1 MFCLCC
7 FSLFRASPVFV
18 ERVLRPESEEDIKKF
33 HSEKVNSE
41 LIVDVDAKKV
51 SIAVLEDGKLVEL
64 QREPRDQSFAVGDI
78 YLGKVKKIMPGLNAA
93 FVDVGYKKDAFLH
106 YFDLGLTY
114 LSQRKMLESMSQQKG
129 LPQVS
134 KMTLE
139 ADLPKEGKIGEILKA
154 GQQILVQIVK
164 EPISTKGPRL
174 TTEISLAGRSLVLVP
189 FSDRVSVSQKIKSGE
204 ERARLRQLMLSIK
217 PHNFSVIIR
226 TSAAGKKASELDAE
240 LKMLLKRFTD
250 SVAKIPKVSKIP
262 QILYEEAGRTLGLL
276 RDTFNPDTFQNIH
289 VNNKFFYDSIRDYIS
304 LISPGSEDIVHH
316 YVGEL
321 PIFDN
326 FAVTKQIKAL
336 FGRTVTYKSGA
347 YLIIE
352 QTEAMH
358 VVDVNSGNRARGSN
372 QQEDTAVDVNMA
384 AAEELAR
391 QLRLRDMGGIIVV
404 DFIDMAEAQHRQQ
417 LYEHMCKLMS
427 TDRAKHNILPL
438 SKFGLM
444 QITRQRVR
452 PAMSIDTEEKCP
464 TCLGSG
470 KMKASILFT
479 DTLEEKVRILVD
491 THGLRQFVL
500 HVHPYVAAYLKKGI
514 VSIAMRWKMKYA
526 KGIRV
531 IPDQSVPFLNYRF
544 FDNEGNELEDLDGI

>member
-1 MFCLCC
+1 MITLSFL
-7 FSLFRASPVFV
+7 LTADQNNNGVQSPQ
-18 ERVLRPESEEDIKKF
+18 L
-33 HSEKVNSE
+33 KVNSE
-41 LIVDVDAKKV
+41 LIIDVASKQV

-64 QREPRDQSFAVGDI
+64 QREPRDQTFAVGDI
-78 YLGKVKKIMPGLNAA
+78 YLGRVKKIMPGLNAA

-114 LSQRKMLESMSQQKG
+114 KSQQKLMDKLEKQKS
-129 LPQVS
+129 LPS
-134 KMTLE
+134 LPKMQLE
-139 ADLPKEGKIGEILKA
+139 ADLPKDGKIAEYLKS
-154 GQQILVQIVK
+154 GQTILVQIAK

-174 TTEISLAGRSLVLVP
+174 STEISFAGRSLVLVP
-189 FSDRVSVSQKIKSGE
+189 FADKVSVSQKIHSGE
-204 ERARLRQLMLSIK
+204 ERARLRQLILSIK
-217 PHNFSVIIR
+217 PKNFSVIIR
-226 TSAAGKKASELDAE
+226 TSAAGKKASELDQE
-240 LKMLLKRFTD
+240 LRTLITRWEDCLKK
-250 SVAKIPKVSKIP
+250 VLKVSKPP
-262 QILYEEAGRTLGLL
+262 QLVYEEAGRTLGLL

-289 VNNKFFYDSIRDYIS
+289 VNDKGFFDSIKDYIS
-304 LISPGSEDIVHH
+304 LIAPGAEDIVHL
-316 YVGEL
+316 YNGEL

-358 VVDVNSGNRARGSN
+358 VVDVNSGNRAKGSDK
-372 QQEDTAVDVNMA
+372 QEDTAVDVNMA

-404 DFIDMAEAQHRQQ
+404 DFIDMIDPQHRQQ
-417 LYEHMCKLMS
+417 LFEHMCKLMS
-427 TDRAKHNILPL
+427 NDKAKHNILPL

-452 PAMSIDTEEKCP
+452 PSTNVSIEEKCP
-464 TCLGSG
+464 TCMGTG
-470 KMKASILFT
+470 RMKGSILFT
-479 DTLEEKVRILVD
+479 DTLEEKVNLLVN
-491 THGLRQFVL
+491 THKVRNFVL

-514 VSIAMRWKMKYA
+514 ISTVMRWKMKYA
-526 KGIRV
+526 KGIKV
-531 IPDQSVPFLNYRF
+531 IPDQSIAFLDYKF